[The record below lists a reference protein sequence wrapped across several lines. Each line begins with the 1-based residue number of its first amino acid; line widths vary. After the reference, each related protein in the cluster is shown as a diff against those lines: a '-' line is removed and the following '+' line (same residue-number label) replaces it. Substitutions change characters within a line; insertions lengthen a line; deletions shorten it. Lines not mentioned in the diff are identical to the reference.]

1 MRNQMHALLSACAC
15 ACVSVVFSLDN
26 GLGERPPMGW
36 NSWNLAGCQIN
47 ESFFRQTVDAVAA
60 KGFLELGYEYINLD
74 DCWMDTKRDE
84 QGNLQW
90 GPNFPTG
97 NTLGDYVH
105 SKGFKFGMYLSAG
118 PKTCSLRD
126 PNNHS
131 ATGWGSYGYEAQDAL
146 WIAKQGADYLKYDG
160 VCGGDYNMPP
170 LNGSFSMLDW
180 EQVVVS
186 KMGVAL
192 NATGRRIWYQY
203 GSPYVWSRHGGAEAG
218 LQWIVKNASLGGV
231 ATPCPCCVWSH
242 LQPVHLVCICTCVMM
257 VCATTVSVV
266 AGVPCVS
273 LWQGDSETTVATECI
288 HSANDIVWTR
298 FPVCCMTDVHNI
310 VIDNIAIDRIV
321 SYTDRLYWS

>member
-231 ATPCPCCVWSH
+231 NSFRSGFDMSDNWGNVGEQIGGVVRYNRGISQQCQVCNTLGSYIGSLHGQHDDLVLVQNSRRRSM
-242 LQPVHLVCICTCVMM
+242 LVCTLKYIYCLLPVFF
-257 VCATTVSVV
+257 
-266 AGVPCVS
+266 S
-273 LWQGDSETTVATECI
+273 LVTAV
-288 HSANDIVWTR
+288 
-298 FPVCCMTDVHNI
+298 F
-310 VIDNIAIDRIV
+310 
-321 SYTDRLYWS
+321 